1 MSRPAFDRLSAQDN
15 GFLVA
20 EHPRAPLHVSA
31 VGIFEIG
38 KLASRDGGVDIR
50 KFKREIEAQ
59 LHRIPRYR
67 QKLGWVPV
75 ENRPVWIDD
84 AHFNIDYHIRHAAL
98 PRPGGVDELK
108 KLTARITTRELDR
121 NRPLWE
127 IWVIEGLEGDRFAM
141 VSKIHHCMI
150 DGQAGANVAQILF
163 SASRDYESSEP
174 VPWTPRPVP
183 SDLELMADAAER
195 LATAPLRAL
204 RGLADLWSGSEDLAG
219 ELRVRARA
227 LRDFVGWGFTR
238 STRTPLNGELCPH
251 RRIDWLS
258 LPLAQ
263 VKEVGRKLDCTIND
277 IVLATVTGA
286 VRHYLIRRGVRPAL
300 TDFRISA
307 PVSTRG
313 ADEEKMGNRVSAWIV
328 RLPIEHEEPLEW
340 VAGVRA
346 ATEECKSSRQALG
359 VEMMMQA
366 AEYAPASL
374 MSLGARLASGPIN
387 MIVTNVRGPQFPL
400 YMLGA
405 TLLELHPL
413 VPLLD
418 GTGLGIAL
426 MSYDGRIHVG
436 LNADYDMVP
445 DLGTFTALFA
455 QAFMTLADE
464 AGVSLGVEERTAPE
478 LGSDAPSSPGQ
489 AEGNEIPVV
498 VVGRARPAQHTAGL
512 AVSAAG
518 APGVG

>member
-1 MSRPAFDRLSAQDN
+1 
-15 GFLVA
+15 
-20 EHPRAPLHVSA
+20 
-31 VGIFEIG
+31 
-38 KLASRDGGVDIR
+38 
-50 KFKREIEAQ
+50 
-59 LHRIPRYR
+59 
-67 QKLGWVPV
+67 
-75 ENRPVWIDD
+75 
-84 AHFNIDYHIRHAAL
+84 
-98 PRPGGVDELK
+98 
-108 KLTARITTRELDR
+108 
-121 NRPLWE
+121 
-127 IWVIEGLEGDRFAM
+127 
-141 VSKIHHCMI
+141 MI
-150 DGQAGANVAQILF
+150 DGQAGANIAQILF
-163 SASRDYESSEP
+163 SPSPDHEITEP
-174 VPWTPRPVP
+174 EPWVPRPAP
-183 SDLELMADAAER
+183 GDLELVIDAAER
-195 LATAPLRAL
+195 FAMAPFRAM
-204 RGLADLWSGSEDLAG
+204 RGLADLVTETEDLGG
-219 ELRVRARA
+219 ELRARAKA

-251 RRIDWLS
+251 RRVDWLS

-263 VKEVGRKLDCTIND
+263 VKEVGKKLDCTIND

-328 RLPIEHEEPLEW
+328 RLPIEHEEPLDW
-340 VAGVRA
+340 VEGVRT

-366 AEYAPASL
+366 AEYAPAGL

-405 TLLELHPL
+405 KLREFHPL

-426 MSYDGRIHVG
+426 MSYDGRFHVG
-436 LNADYDMVP
+436 LNADYELVP
-445 DLGTFTALFA
+445 DLGIFTALFA

-464 AGVSLGVEERTAPE
+464 AGVEVGTEDEVVAAETAAANPSERTGE
-478 LGSDAPSSPGQ
+478 
-489 AEGNEIPVV
+489 EGTEVPVV
-498 VVGRARPAQHTAGL
+498 VVRAKNAAPRTAEI
-512 AVSAAG
+512 AISASG
-518 APGVG
+518 PSGPPIVG